1 MYETAHTLKKRVPNW
16 IARITRGAP
25 SGPRYRFRPP
35 AIGSSSRVS
44 PRADAAISAAGRCT
58 RIVDVAI
65 EAVGVPATF
74 DICQAI
80 LAPGGR
86 LANVGVHG
94 VPVSLQLDK
103 LWDRN
108 ISITTRLV
116 DTTTTPM
123 LLKAVQSGRLQSRR
137 LATHHF
143 ALDDIM
149 QAYDTFEH
157 AAREGALKVILSNDA
172 RG

>member
-1 MYETAHTLKKRVPNW
+1 VINSTA
-16 IARITRGAP
+16 
-25 SGPRYRFRPP
+25 
-35 AIGSSSRVS
+35 GSAVQQVM
-44 PRADAAISAAGRCT
+44 DMTAGLG
-58 RIVDVAI
+58 VDVAI

-94 VPVSLQLDK
+94 VPVSLHLDK

-137 LATHHF
+137 LG
-143 ALDDIM
+143 
-149 QAYDTFEH
+149 DTPFR
-157 AAREGALKVILSNDA
+157 AG
-172 RG
+172 

>member
-1 MYETAHTLKKRVPNW
+1 VINSTA
-16 IARITRGAP
+16 
-25 SGPRYRFRPP
+25 
-35 AIGSSSRVS
+35 GSAVQQVM
-44 PRADAAISAAGRCT
+44 DMTAGLG
-58 RIVDVAI
+58 VDVAI
-65 EAVGVPATF
+65 EAVGVPAAF

-80 LAPGGR
+80 LSPGGR

-94 VPVSLQLDK
+94 VPVTLHLDK

-108 ISITTRLV
+108 VSITTRLV
-116 DTTTTPM
+116 DTATTPM

>member
-1 MYETAHTLKKRVPNW
+1 MAGTFGATTLVNSADGGAVQRV
-16 IARITRGAP
+16 RDLTG
-25 SGPRYRFRPP
+25 GL
-35 AIGSSSRVS
+35 G
-44 PRADAAISAAGRCT
+44 
-58 RIVDVAI
+58 VDVAI

-94 VPVSLQLDK
+94 APVSLHLER

-108 ISITTRLV
+108 ITITTRLV
-116 DTTTTPM
+116 DTVTTPK
-123 LLKAVQSGRLQSRR
+123 LLTMVGTGRLEPHR
-137 LATHHF
+137 LVTHRF
-143 ALDDIM
+143 ALHDIL

-157 AAREGALKVILSNDA
+157 AAREGALKVILHSDPA
-172 RG
+172 ASH

>member
-1 MYETAHTLKKRVPNW
+1 
-16 IARITRGAP
+16 
-25 SGPRYRFRPP
+25 
-35 AIGSSSRVS
+35 
-44 PRADAAISAAGRCT
+44 
-58 RIVDVAI
+58 
-65 EAVGVPATF
+65 
-74 DICQAI
+74 
-80 LAPGGR
+80 
-86 LANVGVHG
+86 
-94 VPVSLQLDK
+94 VPVSLHLDK

-116 DTTTTPM
+116 DTTTMPIVAEGGAVGTAPVAQAGDTP
-123 LLKAVQSGRLQSRR
+123 
-137 LATHHF
+137 F